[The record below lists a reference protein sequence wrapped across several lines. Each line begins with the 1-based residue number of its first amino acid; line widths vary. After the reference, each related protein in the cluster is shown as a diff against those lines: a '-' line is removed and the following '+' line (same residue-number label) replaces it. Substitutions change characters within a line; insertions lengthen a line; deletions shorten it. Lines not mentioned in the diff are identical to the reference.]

1 MRRPQ
6 EEQDCSCYG
15 RGERRSPDTREGH
28 SFLQHARVIEQ
39 AEEGKRKDSGQ
50 DRDGVPDQGVM
61 GARPPA
67 HRRLEEEVRRRS
79 QRREDQRLPREESRQ
94 PAHCDGQRGGDEG
107 VESFSCPLTKALCE
121 PLMEAIP
128 LLVSHQDATRS
139 ACGAACFMRVLSHFI
154 CVAVCPSQVL
164 TVSSSSLSYAPWAA
178 CPIMVHEMSQALA
191 IRYRSCRSRR
201 SSSPPERVSPKSSW
215 YRFSG
220 SSGASSP

>member
-50 DRDGVPDQGVM
+50 DRDGVPDQGVTR
-61 GARPPA
+61 ARPSA

-79 QRREDQRLPREESRQ
+79 QRWEDQRLPREESRER
-94 PAHCDGQRGGDEG
+94 AHRDGECGRDED
-107 VESFSCPLTKALCE
+107 VKSLSCPLAKAVH
-121 PLMEAIP
+121 EA
-128 LLVSHQDATRS
+128 LEEAVSFVAGHREATRS

-154 CVAVCPSQVL
+154 WVAVWP
-164 TVSSSSLSYAPWAA
+164 T
-178 CPIMVHEMSQALA
+178 
-191 IRYRSCRSRR
+191 
-201 SSSPPERVSPKSSW
+201 
-215 YRFSG
+215 
-220 SSGASSP
+220 